1 MRKIFGIL
9 LVVTLLAGV
18 VFYTSCKKNVDIS
31 LLGNISG
38 LVKTASGNVV
48 ENAIVS
54 ISPGNLS
61 TSTDGSGKYSYSN
74 LEPKTYA
81 VTITKPGYSVKTMNI
96 TVIAGETAQG
106 DATLLSQGS
115 IAGTVTNAQ
124 TNQPVQGVSVTLSPG
139 NSTTNTGNDGKY
151 SFNSLEPKDY
161 TIQVQKTGFASNTK
175 TVTVADGQTTQGD
188 ISIAPVAASLSVNL
202 TSLDFGSNLT
212 TLPFE
217 IRNSGAGTLTW
228 NVVEN
233 INWLAVNPISG
244 TTTTEADP
252 VVVTIDRTGLSQ
264 GTYTQMISVTS
275 DGGIATISISL
286 TIANPNAPTVTCAN
300 AINISQATA
309 EVSGEITSIGSSN
322 VTQRGHCWSTTPNPT
337 TSNNITTLGP
347 TSATGSYTS
356 QLAGLMANTTY
367 YVRAYATNNNGTG
380 YSTDQVFTTTS
391 SPTVPTMTTD
401 AANNITQTTADISGA
416 ISNLGSGGITQH
428 GHCWSTSSSPTTSS
442 YKTTLGTTTSTG
454 SYLSNL
460 TNLAP
465 NTTYYVK
472 SYAVN
477 SAGTG
482 YSNEVSFT
490 TTSNPTSPTVTTGS
504 VTSITMSD
512 ASVEGNISSTGTSNV
527 TQHGHCWS
535 MNMNPTTS
543 DTKTQLGSAVV
554 GSYTSN
560 MTGLSA
566 NTTYYVRAYA
576 TNSAGTS
583 YGSQQTF
590 ATASPNVP
598 TVTTSSISAITGNSA
613 TGGGNV
619 ASDGGASVTTRGVCW
634 STSQNPTTSNSVSAS
649 GYGTGSFSC
658 SLNGLDPMTTYYVR
672 AYATN
677 SSGTGYGNQISFTTI
692 HNIGEAFGGG
702 VIFYLDGT
710 GLHGLIAAT
719 TDQASDNNIEWGC
732 NGTSTGANGTAIG
745 TGMQNTN
752 LIISICTTSGIA
764 ARLCSD
770 LVLNG
775 YSDWY
780 LPSKDELT
788 LMVSK
793 ASMINMSTTC
803 CHWYWSSSE
812 VDASAAWMVI
822 SFSGGGSQQSIK
834 TASASWVRAIRSF

>member
-1 MRKIFGIL
+1 
-9 LVVTLLAGV
+9 
-18 VFYTSCKKNVDIS
+18 
-31 LLGNISG
+31 
-38 LVKTASGNVV
+38 
-48 ENAIVS
+48 
-54 ISPGNLS
+54 
-61 TSTDGSGKYSYSN
+61 
-74 LEPKTYA
+74 
-81 VTITKPGYSVKTMNI
+81 
-96 TVIAGETAQG
+96 
-106 DATLLSQGS
+106 
-115 IAGTVTNAQ
+115 
-124 TNQPVQGVSVTLSPG
+124 
-139 NSTTNTGNDGKY
+139 
-151 SFNSLEPKDY
+151 
-161 TIQVQKTGFASNTK
+161 
-175 TVTVADGQTTQGD
+175 
-188 ISIAPVAASLSVNL
+188 
-202 TSLDFGSNLT
+202 
-212 TLPFE
+212 
-217 IRNSGAGTLTW
+217 
-228 NVVEN
+228 
-233 INWLAVNPISG
+233 
-244 TTTTEADP
+244 
-252 VVVTIDRTGLSQ
+252 
-264 GTYTQMISVTS
+264 
-275 DGGIATISISL
+275 
-286 TIANPNAPTVTCAN
+286 
-300 AINISQATA
+300 
-309 EVSGEITSIGSSN
+309 
-322 VTQRGHCWSTTPNPT
+322 
-337 TSNNITTLGP
+337 
-347 TSATGSYTS
+347 
-356 QLAGLMANTTY
+356 
-367 YVRAYATNNNGTG
+367 
-380 YSTDQVFTTTS
+380 
-391 SPTVPTMTTD
+391 
-401 AANNITQTTADISGA
+401 
-416 ISNLGSGGITQH
+416 
-428 GHCWSTSSSPTTSS
+428 
-442 YKTTLGTTTSTG
+442 
-454 SYLSNL
+454 
-460 TNLAP
+460 
-465 NTTYYVK
+465 
-472 SYAVN
+472 
-477 SAGTG
+477 
-482 YSNEVSFT
+482 
-490 TTSNPTSPTVTTGS
+490 
-504 VTSITMSD
+504 
-512 ASVEGNISSTGTSNV
+512 
-527 TQHGHCWS
+527 
-535 MNMNPTTS
+535 MNPTTS